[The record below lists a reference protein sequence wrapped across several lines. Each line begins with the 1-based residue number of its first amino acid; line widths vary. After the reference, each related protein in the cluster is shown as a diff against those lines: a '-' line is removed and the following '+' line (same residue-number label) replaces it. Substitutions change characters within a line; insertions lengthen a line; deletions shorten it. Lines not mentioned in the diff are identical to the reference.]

1 MYFLWYL
8 WCDLGVCLQEEEED
22 ECAGVPTPPDSPNTA
37 ARERATSNGAIDPD
51 VEIYA
56 IESNES
62 KSKPLFVCMCVVLSY
77 YFVYVQY
84 LPVSPLF
91 LISIYS

>member
-1 MYFLWYL
+1 M
-8 WCDLGVCLQEEEED
+8 
-22 ECAGVPTPPDSPNTA
+22 PTPPDSPNTA

-62 KSKPLFVCMCVVLSY
+62 KSKILFVCVYARVVLVIIIMLTCKI
-77 YFVYVQY
+77 F
-84 LPVSPLF
+84 
-91 LISIYS
+91 

>member
-1 MYFLWYL
+1 MVINYFAYQ
-8 WCDLGVCLQEEEED
+8 QEEEED
-22 ECAGVPTPPDSPNTA
+22 ECSGVPTPPDSPNTA

-62 KSKPLFVCMCVVLSY
+62 KLFVFILSKCNVLC
-77 YFVYVQY
+77 F
-84 LPVSPLF
+84 LI
-91 LISIYS
+91 LISIKV

>member
-1 MYFLWYL
+1 MAMMMMHFASQ
-8 WCDLGVCLQEEEED
+8 QEEEED
-22 ECAGVPTPPDSPNTA
+22 ECSGVPTPPDSPNTA

-62 KSKPLFVCMCVVLSY
+62 KFYMIVFSNFCFVLFK
-77 YFVYVQY
+77 
-84 LPVSPLF
+84 
-91 LISIYS
+91 ISIKVKMQFNTKESL

>member
-1 MYFLWYL
+1 MYFSFYLWYPL
-8 WCDLGVCLQEEEED
+8 AVCLQEEEED

-62 KSKPLFVCMCVVLSY
+62 KSKPLFVCMCM
-77 YFVYVQY
+77 FV
-84 LPVSPLF
+84 
-91 LISIYS
+91 

>member
-1 MYFLWYL
+1 MTSCKLVMMMVMMYFAHQ
-8 WCDLGVCLQEEEED
+8 QEEEED
-22 ECAGVPTPPDSPNTA
+22 ECSGVPTPPDSPNTA

-62 KSKPLFVCMCVVLSY
+62 KLSTFLFNNCHVVP
-77 YFVYVQY
+77 F
-84 LPVSPLF
+84 PF
-91 LISIYS
+91 LITVQV

>member
-1 MYFLWYL
+1 MEQVWYFILNSVF
-8 WCDLGVCLQEEEED
+8 DQQEEEED
-22 ECAGVPTPPDSPNTA
+22 ECSGVPTPPDSPNTA

-62 KSKPLFVCMCVVLSY
+62 KFQALFTKDHITWQAVIVKQLSFTPGKPVV
-77 YFVYVQY
+77 
-84 LPVSPLF
+84 
-91 LISIYS
+91 